1 LKRNRGLTTAIATAL
16 AVIITAGGM
25 SPVGSVVLCV
35 GSNGHADL
43 ELALE
48 LCCLDDATPRDDAG
62 GESTAS
68 LVDSCGG
75 CSDIGLDASSL
86 TEGTQRLAP
95 PNTAVMDLAGIF
107 DSATVSF
114 VDSDWGEGLGP
125 PHLASL
131 LSVVLLT

>member
-1 LKRNRGLTTAIATAL
+1 MTTAIATAL

-25 SPVGSVVLCV
+25 SLVESFVLCV

-43 ELALE
+43 ELALG
-48 LCCLDDATPRDDAG
+48 LCCLDDDTPRDDVG
-62 GESTAS
+62 GENPAS
-68 LVDSCGG
+68 LVNPCGG

-95 PNTAVMDLAGIF
+95 PSTAVMDLAGTF

-114 VDSDWGEGLGP
+114 IDSDWGAGLGP
-125 PHLASL
+125 PHLAAL